1 MTSSAAMSRLMH
13 DRRVRASVL
22 YQADAPRYAAEVRIA
37 LDDLPRD
44 HVLLHDLVRDLAA
57 TLEARDAAIES
68 KDAALAEVAAEV
80 ERLRLIIRQFGRAR
94 FGRRS
99 EQLDPDQMA
108 FGLEGPGADLAQA
121 GAREPVDPNS
131 RPFTNKRPHRA
142 PLPPHLPRV
151 ETIIPAPC
159 DTCPDCGGDLHDAGS
174 TSSEMLDWV
183 PAQLRVIR
191 ITRPK
196 RACRCC
202 GTLHQAPAPERV
214 LAGGLAT
221 PGLIAHVLVSRYCD
235 HLPLYRHSQIFA
247 RHGLEISRSTL
258 SGWVGAACWWL
269 EALHAR
275 VVAHVMAGDR
285 VFADDTPLPVLDPGR
300 GRTKTG
306 RLWAYTR
313 DDRPF
318 GGTAPP
324 AVAFIYAPDRKGIR
338 PAEHL
343 GPFRGILQVDGY
355 AGFEAL
361 ADSGAVT
368 LAVCWSHMR
377 RKFYELH
384 EAGSPVASEALSRI
398 GEVYRLEAAIRG
410 RPPDERQQVRALRGR
425 PAVEAL
431 RAWLD
436 LQLDHL
442 PGRSRLAEAIRY
454 ALCRWTALTRFLDD
468 GRIDLDTNPVERAI
482 RPVALG
488 RKNALFAGSDGGAD
502 RWAIVASL
510 IETAKLNGVEPFAWL
525 RDALARMVAGHPS
538 HQLDQL
544 LPWNCSAWS

>member
-1 MTSSAAMSRLMH
+1 M
-13 DRRVRASVL
+13 
-22 YQADAPRYAAEVRIA
+22 RIA
-37 LDDLPRD
+37 LDALPTD
-44 HVLLHDLVRDLAA
+44 TDALQQLVRDLAG
-57 TLEARDAAIES
+57 
-68 KDAALAEVAAEV
+68 ALGEGQTEID
-80 ERLRLIIRQFGRAR
+80 RLRLIIRQFQHAQ

-108 FGLEGPGADLAQA
+108 FGLEDLEADLALA
-121 GAREPVDPNS
+121 EAR
-131 RPFTNKRPHRA
+131 RPAAHKPADGNTASPDKPPHRA
-142 PLPPHLPRV
+142 PLPEHLPRA
-151 ETIIPAPC
+151 ETVIPVPC
-159 DTCPDCGGDLHDAGS
+159 DACPECGGALHNAGA

-183 PAQLRVIR
+183 PASIRVVR

-196 RACRCC
+196 KACRCC

-235 HLPLYRHSQIFA
+235 HLPLYRQSRIFA
-247 RHGLEISRSTL
+247 QHGLEISRSTL

-275 VVAHVMAGDR
+275 LVAHVMSGDR

-313 DDRPF
+313 DDRPY
-318 GGTAPP
+318 GGNVPP
-324 AVAFIYAPDRKGIR
+324 AVVFIYEPDRKAAR

-343 GPFRGILQVDGY
+343 KAFRGILQVDGY
-355 AGFEAL
+355 AGYEAL
-361 ADSGAVT
+361 AADGKIT
-368 LAVCWSHMR
+368 LAACWSHAR
-377 RKFYELH
+377 RKFYDLH
-384 EAGSPVASEALSRI
+384 EAGSPVATEALARI
-398 GEVYRLEAAIRG
+398 AAIYKIEANIR
-410 RPPDERQQVRALRGR
+410 RQPPRTRRQVRQEQSKPL
-425 PAVEAL
+425 VDAL

-436 LQLDHL
+436 LQLARL

-454 ALCRWTALTRFLDD
+454 ALGRWTALDRFLDD

-482 RPVALG
+482 RPVSLG
-488 RKNALFAGSDGGAD
+488 RKNSLFAGSDGGAD

-510 IETAKLNGVEPFAWL
+510 IETSEV
-525 RDALARMVAGHPS
+525 
-538 HQLDQL
+538 
-544 LPWNCSAWS
+544 